1 MISGCVLHVIFGSRR
16 SDVIALAERSFLAEL
31 QRSTA
36 RSFAASASVDTTEG
50 SLSCAR
56 MPLAPPQLLVLLLQ
70 LLLRPPHLPALLPP
84 PSCSHQQEVPMPLA
98 SPVAIVPP
106 SVRMQQ
112 RATFLLL
119 QAIRLWEMLWSQRSR
134 IGCCWIRRGHLFSR

>member
-1 MISGCVLHVIFGSRR
+1 M
-16 SDVIALAERSFLAEL
+16 ETSFLVEL

-36 RSFAASASVDTTEG
+36 RSYAPAVSHVTIEG

-70 LLLRPPHLPALLPP
+70 LLLWPPHLPALLPP

-98 SPVAIVPP
+98 SPVAIVHP
-106 SVRMQQ
+106 SVRMEG
-112 RATFLLL
+112 RAMFLLL
-119 QAIRLWEMLWSQRSR
+119 LAIRLWEMRWSQRSR